1 MGTADFQHILEF
13 LALLIEGICQVF
25 QGNNKLFG
33 AHQSADTDGCRNNI
47 VSGLRHIGM
56 VIRADIIIIAART
69 AENFQSTVADYFVRI
84 HIEGCSCTALNRI
97 GRELVVQLAADDII
111 AGLHHSI
118 TDFFIQKTDF
128 HIGQGRS
135 FFYHTQ
141 GFDKKRIG
149 SITCNLKVFH
159 GTHGL
164 YTIIS
169 IIRNF

>member
-1 MGTADFQHILEF
+1 MRTADFQHILEF

-33 AHQSADTDGCRNNI
+33 AHQSADTDGRRNN
-47 VSGLRHIGM
+47 VVRGLRHIGM

-97 GRELVVQLAADDII
+97 CRELIIQLAADDII

-118 TDFFIQKTDF
+118 TDCFI
-128 HIGQGRS
+128 
-135 FFYHTQ
+135 
-141 GFDKKRIG
+141 
-149 SITCNLKVFH
+149 
-159 GTHGL
+159 
-164 YTIIS
+164 
-169 IIRNF
+169 